1 LSKSGAGLHLLDAG
15 VVFYGVNT
23 PSAQTCTT
31 HVLQRAQTGALL
43 VDVRERT
50 EAQALAF
57 DTPAIIN
64 IPMSALEQRWQEL
77 PKDRELL
84 VVCQSGEKS
93 PQASQFLQA
102 QGFTNVKPLRGGIV
116 LWMQKGYPVIG
127 RRFTAT
133 DEAVEQLPKQLQK

>member
-1 LSKSGAGLHLLDAG
+1 LCKSGAGLHLFDIG
-15 VVFYGVNT
+15 VVFLVMNT
-23 PSAQTCTT
+23 LSNETCTT
-31 HVLQRAQTGALL
+31 NVLQRAQTGALL

-64 IPMSALEQRWQEL
+64 IPMSALEQRWHEL

-84 VVCQSGEKS
+84 VVCQTGENS
-93 PQASQFLQA
+93 VQASQFLRDK
-102 QGFTNVKPLRGGIV
+102 GLINVKPMRGGIV
-116 LWMQKGYPVIG
+116 LWLQKGYPVIS

-133 DEAVEQLPKQLQK
+133 DEVIER

>member
-1 LSKSGAGLHLLDAG
+1 MSKSGAGLHLLDAG
-15 VVFYGVNT
+15 VVFSGVNT
-23 PSAQTCTT
+23 LSNETCTT
-31 HVLQRAQTGALL
+31 NVLQRAQTGALV

-50 EAQALAF
+50 EVQALAF

-84 VVCQSGEKS
+84 VVCQTGEKS
-93 PQASQFLQA
+93 VQASQVLQDK
-102 QGFTNVKPLRGGIV
+102 GLTNVKPMRGGIL

-133 DEAVEQLPKQLQK
+133 DEAIER